1 MTTDA
6 QLLAALRKGGDGFVT
21 PAELSRRLGLSRPL
35 ITGRLKAL
43 RELGYEIET
52 SPVLG
57 WRLRGGPDALHA
69 DDLLSR
75 LPRKRVVGRDIRVFA
90 STTSTNDVCEKLARD
105 GVPEGV
111 VVMAE
116 TQTKGRGRLGRKWV
130 SPPGAGLWLSVLLR
144 PRWLPAE
151 ATRLT
156 VVAATAL
163 ARAVEK
169 RTGLAP
175 AIKWPNDLLLN
186 GRKLAGILTEM
197 SAETDRVRHVIL
209 GLGLNVNQ
217 TPADF
222 PPEVRKLATSLQIE
236 TGARWSRA
244 DLATTLLEEL
254 DRDYARACGGGFA
267 ALADEWEA
275 RCATLG
281 QHVTVLCGSR
291 RVRGRAEALD
301 DDGALLLRTEHGRLE
316 RILGGDVS
324 IEKGKAE

>member
-6 QLLAALRKGGDGFVT
+6 QLLAALRRNGDEFVT
-21 PAELSRRLGLSRPL
+21 ATELSRRLGLSRPL

-43 RELGYEIET
+43 RELGYELET

-57 WRLRGGPDALHA
+57 WRLRGGPEALHA

-75 LPRKRVVGRDIRVFA
+75 LPRKRVIGRDVRVFA
-90 STTSTNDVCEKLARD
+90 ATTSTNDVCERLARD

-111 VVMAE
+111 VVLAE
-116 TQTKGRGRLGRKWV
+116 AQTRGRGRLGRKWV
-130 SPPGAGLWLSVLLR
+130 SPPRKGLWLSVLLR
-144 PRWLPAE
+144 PPWLPTE
-151 ATRLT
+151 VTRLT

-163 ARAVEK
+163 ARAVER
-169 RTGLAP
+169 RTGVRP
-175 AIKWPNDLLLN
+175 DIKWPNDLLCH

-197 SAETDRVRHVIL
+197 SAEADRVRHVVV

-217 TPADF
+217 AVSDF
-222 PPEVRKLATSLQIE
+222 PPEVRPFATSLKLE
-236 TGARWSRA
+236 TGAHASRA
-244 DLATTLLEEL
+244 ELAAAVLEEL
-254 DRDYARACGGGFA
+254 DRDYARVCGGGFA

-281 QHVTVLCGSR
+281 QHVTVTCGSR

-316 RILGGDVS
+316 RILGGDVTL
-324 IEKGKAE
+324 EKP